1 MNTITKAQLHLLDA
15 DFNFTYSHVEE
26 KNVNNIIKK
35 YHKLGLFTK
44 IEEGKYFH
52 KLTRITYGLGKFP
65 SSKKSAFHCMK
76 PSYTTLHT
84 A

>member
-26 KNVNNIIKK
+26 KNVNK
-35 YHKLGLFTK
+35 FTK